1 MTMKVFLGMS
11 GGVDSAVS
19 AYLLREAGHEVVGV
33 YMKNWSKNLPGM
45 KCPWA
50 EDLADAKRTAVKLGL
65 DFRVFDFENEYKQK
79 VVDYMI
85 AEYQKG
91 KTPNPDIMCNQE
103 IKFKLFAETAFEQG
117 AEMIATGHYARTD
130 GANLL
135 RAVDDNK
142 DQTYFLYRIA
152 ADVIP
157 KTIFPVGEMTK
168 PEVKA
173 LAEKIGLS
181 VAHKSESMGVCFVGE
196 ANMKDFLSEF
206 IETKPGEIREK
217 ESEKLLGYHDGA
229 IFYTLGQRHG
239 LGLKTGLPYYV
250 VDKDMDK
257 NIVYVSQ
264 NLNSLALWNKE
275 IELKD
280 IIIRGEHDL
289 TQLQARIRHRAPLV
303 SAKLE
308 GSKLI
313 FEDEQKSLTPGQSV
327 VLYSGDICIGGGI
340 IA

>member
-1 MTMKVFLGMS
+1 MKVFLGMS

-85 AEYQKG
+85 TEYQKG

-130 GANLL
+130 GVNLL
-135 RAVDDNK
+135 RAIDDNK

-303 SAKLE
+303 SAELE

>member
-1 MTMKVFLGMS
+1 MSKVFLGMS

-85 AEYQKG
+85 AEYKKG
-91 KTPNPDIMCNQE
+91 NTPNPDIMCNQE

-130 GANLL
+130 GKNLL

-142 DQTYFLYRIA
+142 DQTYFLYRIS

-157 KTIFPVGEMTK
+157 KIIFPVGEMKK
-168 PEVKA
+168 PDVKA
-173 LAEKIGLS
+173 LAEEVGLS

-196 ANMKDFLSEF
+196 ANMKDFLGEF
-206 IETKPGEIREK
+206 VETKPGEIREI
-217 ESEKLLGYHDGA
+217 ESEKVLGYHDGA

-250 VDKDMDK
+250 VKKDMDQ

-264 NLNSLALWNKE
+264 NLNSLSLWKKE

-289 TQLQARIRHRAPLV
+289 SKLQARIRHRAPLV
-303 SAKLE
+303 EAALE
-308 GSKLI
+308 GNKLI
-313 FEDEQKSLTPGQSV
+313 FADEQKTLTPGQSV